1 MLKKNIRKKIIKIRS
16 QKYKKGLIISLKKIN
31 KILLSHKKKK
41 IIIGGYYPS
50 NYEIDCLKILK
61 ILQNK
66 GHKIS
71 LPVIKNK
78 SQMDFYEYNNN
89 DPLMVNKFGILEPK
103 PNNLVFP
110 DIIFVPMVA
119 FDKSKSRLGYG
130 GGYYDRYISRA
141 YDKNKIIKI
150 GVGFSYQKV
159 KKVSINR
166 YDKKMNFIITEKDF
180 FKWKYCF

>member
-130 GGYYDRYISRA
+130 GGYYDRYIAKINKKKKCLTLGLAFSFQEVNKVPI
-141 YDKNKIIKI
+141 DK
-150 GVGFSYQKV
+150 F
-159 KKVSINR
+159 
-166 YDKKMNFIITEKDF
+166 DKKLDIILTELNILL
-180 FKWKYCF
+180 

>member
-130 GGYYDRYISRA
+130 GGYYDRYI
-141 YDKNKIIKI
+141 DKINKKKKCLTL
-150 GVGFSYQKV
+150 GLAFSFQEVNKV
-159 KKVSINR
+159 PIDKF
-166 YDKKMNFIITEKDF
+166 DKKLDIILTELNILL
-180 FKWKYCF
+180 

>member
-1 MLKKNIRKKIIKIRS
+1 VLKKNIRKKIIKIRS
-16 QKYKKGLIISLKKIN
+16 QKYNRGLIISLKKIN

-61 ILQNK
+61 ILKNK

-89 DPLMVNKFGILEPK
+89 DPLMINKFGILEPK

-130 GGYYDRYISRA
+130 GGYYDRYIAKINKKKKCLTLGLAFSFQEVNKVPI
-141 YDKNKIIKI
+141 DK
-150 GVGFSYQKV
+150 F
-159 KKVSINR
+159 
-166 YDKKMNFIITEKDF
+166 DKKLDIILTELNILL
-180 FKWKYCF
+180 